1 MGRAFGISHCLSLS
15 EHVLRGAHMLLL
27 WQLKLLPTRPRSHLS
42 QLWTMIISCICLSGI
57 ESCTF
62 YLVVLI
68 NIELV
73 RGVAK
78 FKLVVLSR
86 TELLLV
92 SGSFNR
98 VSQIL
103 TLISDIF
110 YEKAVCFAA
119 RVKRRHGHVFT
130 VSER

>member
-1 MGRAFGISHCLSLS
+1 
-15 EHVLRGAHMLLL
+15 
-27 WQLKLLPTRPRSHLS
+27 
-42 QLWTMIISCICLSGI
+42 MIISCICLSGI

-103 TLISDIF
+103 TLICDIF
-110 YEKAVCFAA
+110 YEESVCFAA
-119 RVKRRHGHVFT
+119 
-130 VSER
+130 

>member
-62 YLVVLI
+62 YLLAVFNV
-68 NIELV
+68 ELV
-73 RGVAK
+73 RGVPQ
-78 FKLVVLSR
+78 FKLVIFSR
-86 TELLLV
+86 TKLLLV

-98 VSQIL
+98 VSEVL

-110 YEKAVCFAA
+110 YEEAVCFAA
-119 RVKRRHGHVFT
+119 
-130 VSER
+130 